1 MRACV
6 SACVLACMRKC
17 VLRVPGAAVLDH
29 GRRAGIGKGAW
40 NIDADT
46 DICADKDIMQTTVRE
61 QGAQGYNNVV
71 ESLHGALAGR
81 QQVRSGTRRG
91 AHRALHDSALRLDCA
106 GRFSAL
112 KSCCTARGRSGPAE
126 AASDPA
132 FSAADAYLASAG
144 ARRRRRPF
152 AATRRLRAHAARNC
166 RARIYRAPRS
176 ISPPTM
182 RDCEKPA

>member
-1 MRACV
+1 
-6 SACVLACMRKC
+6 
-17 VLRVPGAAVLDH
+17 
-29 GRRAGIGKGAW
+29 
-40 NIDADT
+40 
-46 DICADKDIMQTTVRE
+46 MQTTVRE

-71 ESLHGALAGR
+71 ETLESLRGALAGR
-81 QQVRSGTRRG
+81 QQVRSGARRG

-112 KSCCTARGRSGPAE
+112 KSCCTGRGRSGPAE

-152 AATRRLRAHAARNC
+152 AATRSLRAHAARIC

-176 ISPPTM
+176 FSQRFRESNFDFFQFAALQNLQ
-182 RDCEKPA
+182 RDEQLYSLGPFILVLRQ